1 MFSEQKAPVDVDETT
16 LFETLD
22 NETAREIL
30 VRTADR
36 PQSAQALADATGTSH
51 TTVYRWLERLEEHDL
66 VTQDLRIDMDGNHH
80 NVYATA
86 VERLEV
92 EIATDGLDV
101 RVEWRE
107 DAADRLT
114 RMWEDIRR

>member
-1 MFSEQKAPVDVDETT
+1 MFSEQEPPLDVDESTV
-16 LFETLD
+16 FEALG
-22 NETAREIL
+22 NETARKIL

-36 PQSAQALADATGTSH
+36 PRSARDLADATGTSH

-66 VTQDLRIDMDGNHH
+66 VDQDLRIDMDGNHH
-80 NVYATA
+80 HVYSTA
-86 VERLEV
+86 IERLEI
-92 EIATDGLDV
+92 EIASDGLDV

-107 DAADRLT
+107 DTADRLT